1 MSYVLFLRALDGW
14 MPESNS
20 VGIDYRR
27 NNKSAAQRR
36 RHGEHARTSNRMK
49 RTKLNWAEFRLYA
62 IYSAVFATFAL
73 LFALA
78 DVANYARLGERFTP
92 FSDAYS
98 ISALTYDETSAYV
111 PCARRFFETSDLK
124 SEPDVF
130 ELRDALGAFPIAHCI
145 IIGSMAKII
154 GSLEVAW
161 VVAHGIFPALIW
173 LLFFACARQLQ
184 LPIAAAFLLATA
196 TSLIPFG
203 PRNFFLLGQNA
214 LIQPLE
220 LIRIS
225 APGLSFLLLL
235 VAAMGISQAVLSARI
250 VTGIVAG
257 VLVGI
262 NFYSYYFCWMALGS
276 GLSIWL
282 GVAAFL
288 RRWKDVKTLCI
299 IGLTAVITGVPFF
312 VITVIGLQSQVAKN
326 LMERIG
332 PFTRDMSAARLG
344 LAAILSVPVIWLY
357 VRTRIHPLVIALAF
371 VMVGGA
377 LGLNAQVLTGYDAQH
392 WGHFTNRIIQ
402 PLDFFLVGA
411 AVLRYL
417 PKISHWRWLCVVATL
432 ALVSLGV
439 YRQVSVASNIAEA
452 HDRYQNSVRML
463 ESLPGRIGT
472 ASVVGSSDPQ
482 VITLLPAITTLWN
495 FVPLGVRT
503 LASNDEILRRFLL
516 IRKLEGATL
525 SDVHADF
532 NQQYPSDKEDRNL
545 SYVLFLRA
553 LDGKDLHSRIDQL
566 WSEINLAKD
575 LSVRR
580 LDVLLTTTLPPPLP
594 LASGWSLEQKGS
606 TIGMWNIFHLRPNSY
621 K

>member
-1 MSYVLFLRALDGW
+1 
-14 MPESNS
+14 MP
-20 VGIDYRR
+20 
-27 NNKSAAQRR
+27 
-36 RHGEHARTSNRMK
+36 
-49 RTKLNWAEFRLYA
+49 
-62 IYSAVFATFAL
+62 
-73 LFALA
+73 
-78 DVANYARLGERFTP
+78 
-92 FSDAYS
+92 
-98 ISALTYDETSAYV
+98 
-111 PCARRFFETSDLK
+111 
-124 SEPDVF
+124 
-130 ELRDALGAFPIAHCI
+130 
-145 IIGSMAKII
+145 

-184 LPIAAAFLLATA
+184 LPIATAFLLATA

-203 PRNFFLLGQNA
+203 PRNFFLLGPYA

-220 LIRIS
+220 LTRIA

-235 VAAMGISQAVLSARI
+235 VAAMGVSQAVLSARI

-262 NFYSYYFCWMALGS
+262 NFYSYYFCWMALGL
-276 GLSIWL
+276 GLSTWL

-312 VITVIGLQSQVAKN
+312 VITVVGLQSQVAIN

-332 PFTRDMSAARLG
+332 SFTRDMSAISLG
-344 LAAILSVPVIWLY
+344 LAAISSIAVIWLY
-357 VRTRIHPLVIALAF
+357 AQTRMQPLVIALAF

-377 LGLNAQVLTGYDAQH
+377 LGLNVQVLTGYDAQH
-392 WGHFTNRIIQ
+392 WMHFTNRIIQ
-402 PLDFFLVGA
+402 PLFFSLGA
-411 AVLRYL
+411 AILQCL
-417 PKISHWRWLCVVATL
+417 PKKSQWRWLCAVTTL

-439 YRQVSVASNIAEA
+439 YRQVSVAANIAEA
-452 HDRYQNSVRML
+452 HDRNQNSVRML
-463 ESLPGRIGT
+463 ETLRGWIDT

-553 LDGKDLHSRIDQL
+553 LDGNDLHSRIDQL

-580 LDVLLTTTLPPPLP
+580 LDVLLNDGATTTIAPIKWMV
-594 LASGWSLEQKGS
+594 AGTK
-606 TIGMWNIFHLRPNSY
+606 R
-621 K
+621 

>member
-1 MSYVLFLRALDGW
+1 
-14 MPESNS
+14 
-20 VGIDYRR
+20 
-27 NNKSAAQRR
+27 
-36 RHGEHARTSNRMK
+36 MK
-49 RTKLNWAEFRLYA
+49 RTEFNRAKFRPYV
-62 IYSAVFATFAL
+62 IYSAAFATFAL

-78 DVANYARLGERFTP
+78 DVTNYVRLGDRFTP
-92 FSDAYS
+92 FSVAYP

-111 PCARRFFETSDLK
+111 PCARRFFETSNLK
-124 SEPDVF
+124 SELDVF
-130 ELRDALGAFPIAHCI
+130 ELRDVAGAYNPIVHCI

-161 VVAHGIFPALIW
+161 VVAHGIFPALTW
-173 LLFFACARQLQ
+173 LLIFACARKLQ
-184 LPIAAAFLLATA
+184 LPAAPAFLLATA

-220 LIRIS
+220 LTRIAS
-225 APGLSFLLLL
+225 PGLSFLSLLL
-235 VAAMGISQAVLSARI
+235 AAMGVSQAVLSGRI

-262 NFYSYYFCWMALGS
+262 NFYTYYFCWIALGL
-276 GLSIWL
+276 GLSTWL

-288 RRWKDVKTLCI
+288 RRWEDVKTLCI
-299 IGLTAVITGVPFF
+299 IGFTAVITGVPFF
-312 VITVIGLQSQVAKN
+312 VITVAALQSQAAIN
-326 LMERIG
+326 LIERMG
-332 PFTRDMSAARLG
+332 PFTRDMSAIGLG
-344 LAAILSVPVIWLY
+344 LGAILSVLVIWLY
-357 VRTRIHPLVIALAF
+357 VRTRINSLAISLAF
-371 VMVGGA
+371 ILVGGA
-377 LGLNAQVLTGYDAQH
+377 LGLNVQVLTGYDAQH
-392 WGHFTNRIIQ
+392 WLHFTNRIIQ
-402 PLDFFLVGA
+402 PLLFFLFGA
-411 AVLRYL
+411 VVLQCL
-417 PKISHWRWLCVVATL
+417 PKKLHWRWLFALTTL

-472 ASVVGSSDPQ
+472 ASVVASSDPQ

-532 NQQYPSDKEDRNL
+532 DRKYPSDKEDRDL

-553 LDGKDLHSRIDQL
+553 LDGNDLHSRIDQL

-580 LDVLLTTTLPPPLP
+580 LDFLLTTVVPPALPES
-594 LASGWSLEQKGS
+594 SGWSLEHKGS
-606 TIGMWNIFHLRPNSY
+606 AMGMWNIFYLRPIDRGRE
-621 K
+621 